1 MYYEDHVDAKT
12 FRKILKEVFPEV
24 ALADA
29 VSIANARLREN
40 KILIAMERESMES
53 YKECPYRL
61 SRR

>member
-1 MYYEDHVDAKT
+1 MEMMYYEDHVDAKT

-40 KILIAMERESMES
+40 KIFNCHGEGKHGKL
-53 YKECPYRL
+53 
-61 SRR
+61 